1 MVNTIDMN
9 NPLSVEKLEKKVRY
23 KNVTVVPVGNEK
35 FPTMVMIDKAPK
47 KIGYI
52 KGKKYITPEKAQIA
66 IEAAQAEALIIGGSK
81 SVKKELESIGFISET
96 AW

>member
-9 NPLSVEKLEKKVRY
+9 NPLSVEKLENKVRY
-23 KNVTVVPVGNEK
+23 KNVTVIPADNEK
-35 FPTMVMIDKAPK
+35 FPTMVQIDKAPA
-47 KIGYI
+47 KIKLI
-52 KGKKYITPEKAQIA
+52 KGKKYITPEKAQLA
-66 IEAAQAEALIIGGSK
+66 IEAALAEALITGGAR